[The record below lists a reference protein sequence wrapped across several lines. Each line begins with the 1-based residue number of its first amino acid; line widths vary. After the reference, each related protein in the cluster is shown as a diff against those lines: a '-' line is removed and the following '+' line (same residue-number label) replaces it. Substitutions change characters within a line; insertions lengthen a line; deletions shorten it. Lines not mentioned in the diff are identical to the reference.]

1 MIVCNTIAKF
11 YPQLDRP
18 VKTGRSGGSRPKSNV
33 SGGNRSE
40 KSANVSEGATSEV
53 PRNIINATVIQNF
66 IYTYI
71 SEKLKSEKFAMQVD
85 YRYEKFLNTLGNP
98 LQLNEMRTMKA
109 DNYDNLRK
117 LLSSFLGSPV
127 LRLIK
132 DNMHHLDLDPDVF
145 TLVYEGF
152 WDLYTFHP
160 AVRDISAKKLQ
171 IWIQKI
177 KLSTTTDTSPPEP
190 EAPEEPAA

>member
-18 VKTGRSGGSRPKSNV
+18 IKTGRSGGSRPKSNV
-33 SGGNRSE
+33 SGGDRSE
-40 KSANVSEGATSEV
+40 RSGKSEGATSEV

-85 YRYEKFLNTLGNP
+85 YRYEKFLNGLANP
-98 LQLNEMRTMKA
+98 LQLNEMRTMRA
-109 DNYDNLRK
+109 DNYDTLRK
-117 LLSSFLGSPV
+117 ILSSFLGSPV

-132 DNMHHLDLDPDVF
+132 DNQHHLDLDPDVF
-145 TLVYEGF
+145 SLVYEGF

-160 AVRDISAKKLQ
+160 VVRDISAKKLQ
-171 IWIQKI
+171 TWIQKI
-177 KLSTTTDTSPPEP
+177 KLSSTPDTSPPEA
-190 EAPEEPAA
+190 EA